1 MKTDPKKW
9 LIRVGYVA
17 VGVMATVTVFTTMP
31 FLFTV
36 LALGIMLTAVYFD
49 DDLDSDY
56 DYRDDE

>member
-1 MKTDPKKW
+1 
-9 LIRVGYVA
+9 
-17 VGVMATVTVFTTMP
+17 MATVTVFTTMP